1 MSACASTGKGTAERL
16 RITKPLSIMLQGRLN
31 QIARAA
37 FIKHSLTITEAVMLW
52 YYRLESSF
60 AAAFVIAAAVTLWLM

>member
-1 MSACASTGKGTAERL
+1 
-16 RITKPLSIMLQGRLN
+16 MLQDRLN